1 MASGWSRRDL
11 LRAGVGLVAVAC
23 AGGTASDTPVPSSPR
38 SSTAAG
44 RPDSPLAANA
54 LLNVWPDKIAK
65 APAEVREAYDY
76 AVRAPKSLQY
86 IPCYCGCG
94 ASGHK
99 NNQDCYVQTFATN
112 GWVVL
117 DLHGYG

>member
-1 MASGWSRRDL
+1 MGPYRKRCDI
-11 LRAGVGLVAVAC
+11 LRAGLGLVVVAC
-23 AGGTASDTPVPSSPR
+23 AGGSSPTPVASD
-38 SSTAAG
+38 G
-44 RPDSPLAANA
+44 RPNDPLAANA
-54 LLNVWPDKIAK
+54 DLEVWPERIAK
-65 APAEVREAYDY
+65 SSKEIREAYAY
-76 AVRAPKSLQY
+76 AVRRPKSLQY

-99 NNQDCYVQTFATN
+99 NNQDCYVKTFMDR